1 MDGNPTVG
9 RSRAPRTARIRR
21 LPPAAFVGSRLGAAL
36 GFASV
41 HVVIMGSGRVGVA
54 TSVALTQ
61 RGHSVAIIDKRSEA
75 FDRLPPGF
83 AARTIVGVGFDREVL
98 EEAGIKQ
105 ADAFI
110 AVSSGD
116 NSNIVSARIAREHYH
131 VPKVI
136 ARIYDPRRAE
146 IYERLNIPTIASV
159 AWSVSQIEFL
169 LFHGREQLKEA
180 FAGGNLMDYRL
191 VIPEHLTGRPISSV
205 QAPGS
210 IMVAGVERG
219 GTGFIPVEGSTFQEG
234 DIVHFVLSKDSFDK
248 LDTLLEPV
256 SE

>member
-1 MDGNPTVG
+1 
-9 RSRAPRTARIRR
+9 
-21 LPPAAFVGSRLGAAL
+21 
-36 GFASV
+36 V
-41 HVVIMGSGRVGVA
+41 HVVIMGSGRVGIA
-54 TSVALTQ
+54 TSMALTQ
-61 RGHSVAIIDKRSEA
+61 RGHSVAVIEKRSEA

-83 AARTIVGVGFDREVL
+83 AARTIVGVGFDREIL

-105 ADAFI
+105 AGGFI

-169 LFHGREQLKEA
+169 LFHGREELKEA
-180 FAGGNLMDYRL
+180 FAGGNLLDYRL
-191 VIPEHLTGRPISSV
+191 VVPDHLIGRSV
-205 QAPGS
+205 SAVQMPGT
-210 IMVAGVERG
+210 ILIAGIERG
-219 GTGFIPVEGSTFQEG
+219 GTGFVPVETSTFQQG
-234 DIVHFVLSKDSFDK
+234 DIAHFVLRKDSMDK
-248 LDTLLEPV
+248 LEVLLQPV

>member
-1 MDGNPTVG
+1 
-9 RSRAPRTARIRR
+9 
-21 LPPAAFVGSRLGAAL
+21 LGEAAAL
-36 GFASV
+36 GFALV
-41 HVVIMGSGRVGVA
+41 HVVIMGSGRVGIA
-54 TSVALTQ
+54 TSMALTQ
-61 RGHSVAIIDKRSEA
+61 RGHSVALIDKRAEA

-105 ADAFI
+105 AEAFI

-159 AWSVSQIEFL
+159 AWSVHQIEYL
-169 LFHGREQLKEA
+169 LFHGREELKESY
-180 FAGGNLMDYRL
+180 GGGSLLDYRL
-191 VIPEHLTGRPISSV
+191 VVPDHLTGKPVASV
-205 QAPGS
+205 QIPGK
-210 IMVAGVERG
+210 IMVAGIERG
-219 GTGFIPVEGSTFQEG
+219 GTGFLPVDGSTFQQG
-234 DIVHFVLSKDSFDK
+234 DIAHFVLVKDAMDR
-248 LDTLLEPV
+248 LDALLQPV
-256 SE
+256 TE

>member
-1 MDGNPTVG
+1 
-9 RSRAPRTARIRR
+9 
-21 LPPAAFVGSRLGAAL
+21 
-36 GFASV
+36 
-41 HVVIMGSGRVGVA
+41 MGSGRVGIA
-54 TSVALTQ
+54 TSMALTQ

-146 IYERLNIPTIASV
+146 IYERLNIPTVASV
-159 AWSVSQIEFL
+159 KWTAKQIIL
-169 LFHGREQLKEA
+169 MLFHAREEMHESL
-180 FAGGNLMDYRL
+180 GG
-191 VIPEHLTGRPISSV
+191 
-205 QAPGS
+205 
-210 IMVAGVERG
+210 
-219 GTGFIPVEGSTFQEG
+219 G
-234 DIVHFVLSKDSFDK
+234 D
-248 LDTLLEPV
+248 
-256 SE
+256 